1 MNSRL
6 IGIWLFTQNFI
17 ESEKGQDLVEYSM
30 AFSAIALGTVAGMTS
45 VATAVLA
52 VFTTI
57 TTIFTSKFN

>member
-6 IGIWLFTQNFI
+6 IAIRLYIENFI

-45 VATAVLA
+45 VATAVMT
-52 VFTTI
+52 VFGTI
-57 TTIFTSKFN
+57 TTIFTGIFN